1 MSVNKVILL
10 GNVGAD
16 PEIRYFDGGNCQA
29 TLSLATT
36 KSGFV
41 TKSGKEIK
49 EITTWHRVVFY
60 NRMAEVVNEYVK
72 KGSKLYVEGE
82 IKHRKYEDSDGNSRY
97 ATEIIASQMKMI
109 SSKNNTSSYKDQVED
124 YSDDLPY

>member
-10 GNVGAD
+10 GNVGGD
-16 PEIRYFDGGNCQA
+16 PEIRYFDNGNCQA

-36 KSGFV
+36 KKGFT
-41 TKSGKEIK
+41 TKSGKEI
-49 EITTWHRVVFY
+49 EEVTTWHKVIFY

-72 KGSKLYVEGE
+72 KGSRLYVEGE
-82 IKHRKYEDSDGNSRY
+82 IRHRKYEDTDGNNRY
-97 ATEIIASQMKMI
+97 VTEIVASEMKMI
-109 SSKNNTSSYKDQVED
+109 SSKKNNSSSKDQVED